1 MLLKAILVSLLFIFA
16 ACTEPTQEDYNESL
30 TFERLSNGD
39 LLYVMEFKNSFN
51 ETTTCDPSNCCSSR
65 SGANGWLV
73 NLFPLNLLYL
83 VDFYKV
89 NAFEFSLTHGA
100 WQGYH
105 WGLPSAVPDAVKP
118 SGAHLFSIFEK
129 SSSLST

>member
-51 ETTTCDPSNCCSSR
+51 DPADIGRYFQASIVCATSS
-65 SGANGWLV
+65 V
-73 NLFPLNLLYL
+73 
-83 VDFYKV
+83 
-89 NAFEFSLTHGA
+89 
-100 WQGYH
+100 
-105 WGLPSAVPDAVKP
+105 
-118 SGAHLFSIFEK
+118 
-129 SSSLST
+129 